1 MKTYIIR
8 RLLISIPLLLA
19 ISFITFLFIQL
30 APGDYFDTLKLNP
43 QISPDTIKLYET
55 KYHLDKPWII
65 QYLYW
70 LKNLL
75 RFDLGYSFTQ
85 MNPVTKVIKSRLLNT
100 LLLSISSLL
109 FTWFVAIPLGIFCA
123 VRQHR
128 FWDKLFSGFS
138 FIGLSIP
145 SFFLAIL
152 LLYLASITGILPVG
166 GMRSPNFEELSFFL
180 KIIDIL
186 KHLIIPTLVVSLGA
200 IASLQRITRGNV
212 LEVLRQRYI
221 LTARAKGLPEKRI
234 LYVHTLKNALNPLI
248 TIFGYHLSDIL
259 SGAAL
264 TEIICNWP
272 GLGSIMLT
280 AVRSQDIYL
289 VMGTMLMGGI
299 MLILGNLIAD
309 ILLAKLDPR
318 IRYE

>member
-1 MKTYIIR
+1 MRTYILR
-8 RLLISIPLLLA
+8 RLLISFPLLLA

-30 APGDYFDTLKLNP
+30 APGDYFDTLRLNP
-43 QISPDTIKLYET
+43 QISPETIRMYEVQ
-55 KYHLDKPWII
+55 YQLDKPWII
-65 QYLYW
+65 QYLCW
-70 LKNLL
+70 LKNILKL
-75 RFDLGYSFTQ
+75 DLGYSFTQ
-85 MNPVTKVIKSRLLNT
+85 KNPVTKVIKSRIGNT
-100 LLLSISSLL
+100 LLLSFSSLL
-109 FTWFVAIPLGIFCA
+109 FTWLIAIPLGIFCA
-123 VRQHR
+123 IKQYR
-128 FWDKLFSGFS
+128 FWDRLFSAFS

-152 LLYLASITGILPVG
+152 LLFIASLTGIFPTG
-166 GMRSPNFEELSFFL
+166 GMRSANFEEFNFFI

-186 KHLIIPTLVVSLGA
+186 KHLAIPTIVVSLGA
-200 IASLQRITRGNV
+200 IASLQRIMRGNM

-221 LTARAKGLPEKRI
+221 LTARAKGLPERRV
-234 LYVHTLKNALNPLI
+234 LYTHALKNAINPLI

-272 GLGSIMLT
+272 GLGSVMLS

-289 VMGTMLMGGI
+289 VMGTMLISGV
-299 MLILGNLIAD
+299 MLIIGNLVAD
-309 ILLAKLDPR
+309 VLLAWFDPR